1 MNYSEAIKI
10 LKLND
15 SFDEKELKKA
25 YYKQALK
32 FHPDKTHGKEET
44 FKKVGNAYEYLLK
57 VKNIEKDNN
66 FNNNDYISI
75 IKNLIKL
82 VFPNLQ
88 MNDEFLHSNLKNV
101 IFKFKH
107 TSLKALKKF
116 PREDLINIYTFI
128 HKNQDIFKLDSSL
141 LERILDIIK
150 KEITIDNI
158 IILNPDIDDLLN
170 DNVYCLNF
178 ENTELLIPLWHDEV
192 EFDVS
197 KNDIFIKNIP
207 DLSDNIKIDKLNN
220 VCINIERSIKELL
233 NSDLTVKLGKKTFII
248 RSNELKIQK
257 NQIYIFKKMGVLKI
271 NKDNLFDT
279 STRGDVYVNIT
290 LF

>member
-1 MNYSEAIKI
+1 MKYNEAIEI
-10 LKLND
+10 LKLNNN
-15 SFDEKELKKA
+15 FDEKELKKA

-32 FHPDKTHGKEET
+32 FHPDKTDGKEET

-57 VKNIEKDNN
+57 VKNIEKDSNHK
-66 FNNNDYISI
+66 NDYLSI

-82 VFPNLQ
+82 VLPNLQ
-88 MNDEFLHSNLKNV
+88 VNDDFLDNNLKN
-101 IFKFKH
+101 ILFKFKNI
-107 TSLKALKKF
+107 SLKALKKI

-128 HKNQDIFKLDSSL
+128 HKNQDIFKLDNSL

-170 DNVYCLNF
+170 DNVFCLNF

-207 DLSDNIKIDKLNN
+207 DLSDNIKIDKFNN
-220 VCINIERSIKELL
+220 ICINIKTSIKELL
-233 NSDLTVKLGKKTFII
+233 DSDLTVKLGKKTFII
-248 RSNELKIQK
+248 RANELKIQK
-257 NQIYIFKKMGVLKI
+257 NQIYIFKKQGMLKI

-279 STRGDVYVNIT
+279 APRGDIYVNIT